1 MLRKVVGYFASLPPS
16 RLVLWC
22 YAVWYG
28 VVLSMYF
35 DASLRVWLT
44 ALGVSFVIGIA
55 LNLSVAR
62 VAGGPADRWQTMRL
76 FLMPFCVS
84 SYSSLIKD
92 RDFLVVVPRDPR
104 ALAIAVGSC
113 AMFLAAMWVVRRTCA
128 QSVAQQTHAASQDR

>member
-1 MLRKVVGYFASLPPS
+1 MLKKLVGYLATLPPS

-28 VVLSMYF
+28 AVVSMYF
-35 DASLRVWLT
+35 DASARIWLT
-44 ALGVSFVIGIA
+44 ALGVSFIIGIA

-62 VAGGPADRWQTMRL
+62 VEGGPADRWQTMRL

-92 RDFLVVVPRDPR
+92 RDFLVVFPRNPR
-104 ALAIAVGSC
+104 ALVIAVGSC
-113 AMFLAAMWVVRRTCA
+113 AIFLVAMWVVRRNCA
-128 QSVAQQTHAASQDR
+128 QSVARQTPAASRDR